1 MSIFTSYLWGNSK
14 TPFVIST
21 LILVTCLVS
30 ILVTLANPLFIY
42 LGVSGPYQ
50 LLTLSAYG
58 MQHYFLWQPLSYLFT
73 QTSLNGIDLFYLIS
87 LAFNMYV
94 LWAFGSPV
102 HERMGTKHF
111 LGLYLGSGALA
122 GIIACLAMPLI
133 GQYAVFSGPSAAL
146 LATFIAW
153 AMLFP
158 DSELIFSPYF
168 PIKAKWLTAG
178 VLGIIALTS
187 LSQLDLIHFI
197 FYFVTILCA
206 YLYSVIVFNLR
217 TPFTATHQLDA
228 RIALFFRRFH
238 KKEAKKNEAP
248 ASKIYDI
255 KSGDPILADDSF
267 IDQMLS
273 KISKEGEKSLTMNER
288 RRMKQISE
296 RKMKEKSNQ
305 NSLRK

>member
-1 MSIFTSYLWGNSK
+1 MSIFTPYLWGTSK
-14 TPFVIST
+14 TPLVIST

-30 ILVTLANPLFIY
+30 IFVTLANPLFIY

-58 MQHYFLWQPLSYLFT
+58 MQHYYLWQPFSYLFT

-111 LGLYLGSGALA
+111 LGLYLGSGAFA

-146 LATFIAW
+146 LATFIVW
-153 AMLFP
+153 AMFFP
-158 DSELIFSPYF
+158 ESQLTFFPYF
-168 PIKAKWLTAG
+168 PVKAKWLTAG
-178 VLGIIALTS
+178 VLGIITLTC

-197 FYFVTILCA
+197 IYIVATLCA
-206 YLYSVIVFNLR
+206 YLYSVIVFNLC
-217 TPFTATHQLDA
+217 TPFTATHRVDS

-238 KKEAKKNEAP
+238 KKETKKNEAP

-255 KSGDPILADDSF
+255 KSGDPILTDDAF
-267 IDQMLS
+267 VDQMLS
-273 KISKEGEKSLTMNER
+273 KISKEGEKSLSMSER

-296 RKMKEKSNQ
+296 RKMKEKSNR
-305 NSLRK
+305 NEL